1 MKMNV
6 GIIGANGYSGVEL
19 IRLLKQHPYAQLNY
33 LASHSSSGKLI
44 SEQYPHLQGIIED
57 RIEELD
63 INEAASKIELMFFAT
78 PSGISKD
85 LIPGFL
91 EKGITCIDLSGDFRL
106 KDGAIYE
113 KWYKHTQASNENL
126 QKATYGLPEIFRED
140 IAVSKLIAN
149 PGCYPTATLLGL
161 APALEN
167 GWISTANIVVDGKS
181 GVSGAG
187 RKASLG
193 THYGE
198 INENMKAYKLGS
210 HQHIPEIEQII
221 SHLSGTEQ
229 PITFSTHLVPM
240 TRGIMCTIYADLKI
254 ESTTEELLTQYEE
267 YYQSNF
273 FVRIRPLDTWPATKE
288 VLGSNYCDIG
298 IKVEERTNKLIIV
311 SVIDNVV
318 KGAAGQAVQ
327 NMNVL
332 NGWPDEI
339 GLTFT
344 PVYP

>member
-1 MKMNV
+1 MNV

-19 IRLLKQHPYAQLNY
+19 IRLLQQHPYAQLNY

-44 SEQYPHLQGIIED
+44 SEQYPHLQGVVED

-85 LIPGFL
+85 LIPAFL
-91 EKGITCIDLSGDFRL
+91 DKGITCIDLSGDFRL
-106 KDGAIYE
+106 KDGALYE

-126 QKATYGLPEIFRED
+126 QKAAYGLPEIFRDE
-140 IAVSKLIAN
+140 IVGSTLIAN

-167 GWISTANIVVDGKS
+167 GWISPENIVVDGKS

-193 THYGE
+193 THFGE

-210 HQHIPEIEQII
+210 HQHIPEIEQSI
-221 SHLSGTEQ
+221 SALSGTLH

-240 TRGIMCTIYADLKI
+240 TRGIMCTMYADLEVKT
-254 ESTTEELLTQYEE
+254 TTEKLLKQYEE
-267 YYQSNF
+267 YYQNNF

-298 IKVEERTNKLIIV
+298 IKVEERTKKLIIV

-327 NMNVL
+327 NLNVL
-332 NGWPDEI
+332 NGWPEET
-339 GLTFT
+339 GLTVT

>member
-19 IRLLKQHPYAQLNY
+19 IRLLKQHPFAQLNY

-44 SEQYPHLQGIIED
+44 SEQYPHLHGIIED

-63 INEAASKIELMFFAT
+63 INEAASKIDLMFFAT

-85 LIPGFL
+85 LIPAFL

-106 KDGAIYE
+106 KDGVLYE
-113 KWYKHTQASNENL
+113 EWYKYTQASNEIL
-126 QKATYGLPEIFRED
+126 QKATYGLPEIFREE
-140 IAVSKLIAN
+140 IVGSKLIAN

-167 GWISTANIVVDGKS
+167 GWISPANIVVDGKS

-210 HQHIPEIEQII
+210 HQHIPEIEQMI
-221 SHLSGTEQ
+221 SILSGIQ
-229 PITFSTHLVPM
+229 HPITFSTHLVPM
-240 TRGIMCTIYADLKI
+240 TRGIMCTMYADLKVDN
-254 ESTTEELLTQYEE
+254 TTDELLAQYEA
-267 YYQSNF
+267 YYQNNF

-298 IKVEERTNKLIIV
+298 IKVEERTKKLIIV

-332 NGWPDEI
+332 NGWPDET

>member
-1 MKMNV
+1 MNV

-19 IRLLKQHPYAQLNY
+19 IRLLQQHPYAQLRY

-44 SEQYPHLQGIIED
+44 CEQYPHLQRIVDD

-63 INEAASKIELMFFAT
+63 INEAASKIDLMFFAT

-85 LIPGFL
+85 LIPAFL

-106 KDGAIYE
+106 KDGALYE

-126 QKATYGLPEIFRED
+126 QKATYGLPEIFREE
-140 IAVSKLIAN
+140 IVGSTLIAN

-167 GWISTANIVVDGKS
+167 GWIYPTNIVVDGKS

-221 SHLSGTEQ
+221 SVLSGIQ
-229 PITFSTHLVPM
+229 HPITFSTHLVPM
-240 TRGIMCTIYADLKI
+240 TRGIMCTMYADLKV
-254 ESTTEELLTQYEE
+254 ETTTEELLKQYEE
-267 YYQSNF
+267 YYQNNF

-298 IKVEERTNKLIIV
+298 IKVEERTKKLIIV

-327 NMNVL
+327 NLNVL
-332 NGWPDEI
+332 NGWPDET